1 MVFSLGTLK
10 SKMDAAI
17 DTTCEPVQGVNPYG
31 DLAVTVVEMDKG
43 TTGGCGYMYSSS
55 ARFRKIAA
63 AQVVNL

>member
-1 MVFSLGTLK
+1 
-10 SKMDAAI
+10 MDAAI
-17 DTTCEPVQGVNPYG
+17 DTMCEPVQGVNPYG